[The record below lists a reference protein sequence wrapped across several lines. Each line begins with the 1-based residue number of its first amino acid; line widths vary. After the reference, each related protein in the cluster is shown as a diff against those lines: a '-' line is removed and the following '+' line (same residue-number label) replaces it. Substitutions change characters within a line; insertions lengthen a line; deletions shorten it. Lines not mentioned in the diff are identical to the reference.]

1 MTITPV
7 LYSSA
12 TDEWPTPPAFF
23 AQLDRRYR
31 FTLDPC
37 ATSDNAKCP
46 LYFTREQ
53 DGLKQDWGT
62 HRVFCNPPYGRRT
75 IGAWVRKCFESSQ
88 GGALV
93 VLLVPARTDT
103 RWYHDW
109 IEGKA
114 DIKFIRGRLR
124 FGNADASAPFP
135 SMLAVY
141 APNRPATTCARCGNG
156 FVARSDARAC
166 SNACR
171 QALYR
176 SRNVTAQV

>member
-1 MTITPV
+1 MTIMPA

-12 TDEWPTPPAFF
+12 TDEWSTPQALF

-62 HRVFCNPPYGRRT
+62 HRVFCNPPYGRA
-75 IGAWVRKCFESSQ
+75 IGAWARKCFEASQ

-109 IEGKA
+109 IEGKT
-114 DIKFIRGRLR
+114 DITFIRGRLR
-124 FGNADASAPFP
+124 FGNADTSAPFP
-135 SMLAVY
+135 SMVAIY
-141 APNRPATTCARCGNG
+141 SPNAAMACGYCGEG
-156 FVARSDARAC
+156 FIGRSDARTC

-176 SRNVTAQV
+176 QRNVTAQV